1 MISDQ
6 FPAIGSASIQ
16 SNLSV
21 LEDQYC
27 DCSSHRSSLMCSM
40 ISDQFPAVGS
50 DSMKVIYQ
58 HWKISIVIAPI

>member
-6 FPAIGSASIQ
+6 FPAVGSDSIQ

-27 DCSSHRSSLMCSM
+27 DLLQPSL
-40 ISDQFPAVGS
+40 QF
-50 DSMKVIYQ
+50 DIK
-58 HWKISIVIAPI
+58 KAP